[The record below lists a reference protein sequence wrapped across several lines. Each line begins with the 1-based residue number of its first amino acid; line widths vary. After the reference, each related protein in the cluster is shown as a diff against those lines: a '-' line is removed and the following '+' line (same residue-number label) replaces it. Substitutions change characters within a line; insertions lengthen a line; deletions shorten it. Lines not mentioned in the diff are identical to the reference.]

1 MWSVALELMF
11 PAEGKRVRRAE
22 QGDATDV
29 PARRE
34 RHPAGDD
41 GRGHLRQLL
50 PRDLLGRV
58 FSGRMG
64 DLVNDTR

>member
-1 MWSVALELMF
+1 MWSASDSCF

-22 QGDATDV
+22 QGDDTDAL
-29 PARRE
+29 ARRE

-41 GRGHLRQLL
+41 GRGHLRQVL
-50 PRDLLGRV
+50 PLDPLGRV